1 MKIITFCEVINIDL
15 FEHVYMSTKEYNGL
29 MFGIALILLSSFSEW
44 FHVCQINS
52 LIDSSTPTITSNW
65 TTTHRINNT
74 QSLCI
79 IKEVLDCRLS
89 IVPPLV
95 VGIQKNSQGGPGINC
110 YLETSNAAL
119 ALQEENKDTGLV

>member
-1 MKIITFCEVINIDL
+1 
-15 FEHVYMSTKEYNGL
+15 MSTREYNGL

-95 VGIQKNSQGGPGINC
+95 VGIQKILKGV
-110 YLETSNAAL
+110 L
-119 ALQEENKDTGLV
+119 A